1 MIKNGGSVETFLSYI
16 NKKLIEDKRIFPS
29 VSIPKKQTITETIEP
44 KKTPQKKS
52 DVSIAKDILEG
63 VPEEVKKYSS
73 KYFTEAN
80 NANSQSIFTDQS
92 GNTVVFNKKV
102 SNDTKKAAML
112 LMED

>member
-1 MIKNGGSVETFLSYI
+1 METFLSYI
-16 NKKLIEDKRIFPS
+16 NKKLIEDKQILQS
-29 VSIPKKQTITETIEP
+29 VSIAPKKEP
-44 KKTPQKKS
+44 IKESVEVKPKIQPS
-52 DVSIAKDILEG
+52 SVSIAKDILEG

-80 NANSQSIFTDQS
+80 NDNSQSIFTDQS

>member
-1 MIKNGGSVETFLSYI
+1 MESYLDYIK
-16 NKKLIEDKRIFPS
+16 KKLNEDRIVLS
-29 VSIPKKQTITETIEP
+29 NKKQTITETIEP
-44 KKTPQKKS
+44 KKTSIQKKS